1 MSAGHQHVE
10 FLYNYRYGLLDLEW
24 WQLVIIGLLWAHIT
38 LMAITLWFHRD
49 QAHRSIDLHPAL
61 AHFFRLWLWMST
73 GAPTAE
79 WVAVHRKH
87 HALCEVEGDPHSP
100 QIYGLKHVLLEGAEL
115 YKEEAH
121 KKETVEK
128 YGKGTPTDWL
138 ERKVY
143 TGMPNLGITLLV
155 VLDLV
160 LFGAPGV
167 ILLATQLLTM
177 PALAAGVI
185 NGLCHARG
193 YRNFETNDA
202 STNLWRIG
210 LFVGGEE
217 LHNNHHAF
225 PTSARFSMRPGEI
238 DMGWLH
244 IKFLSWFGLAKVRRI
259 AEPPQLEADEKS
271 TIDLDSLR
279 AIFINRMYVLR
290 HYLQEVT
297 LPALEREAAQGN
309 ESQPNSVLS
318 SAARLLRW
326 QPHLLDE
333 ESRDRLGDLIE
344 GHPGLQSVLEY
355 RNELKSFWEGAHT
368 SNERLLTDFRAWC
381 ARAEASGIQG
391 MQDFV
396 AYLRSFRA
404 MPEPAAAT

>member
-1 MSAGHQHVE
+1 ME
-10 FLYNYRYGLLDLEW
+10 FLYTYRYGLLDLAW
-24 WQLVIIGLLWAHIT
+24 WQYVLVALAWMHIT
-38 LMAITLWFHRD
+38 LMGITLWFHRD

-61 AHFFRLWLWMST
+61 AHFFRFWLWLST
-73 GAPTAE
+73 GAATKE

-87 HALCEVEGDPHSP
+87 HAMCEVEGDPHSP
-100 QIYGLKHVLLEGAEL
+100 QIFGLRRVLLEGAEL
-115 YKEEAH
+115 YQSEAR
-121 KKETVEK
+121 KTETLEK
-128 YGKGTPTDWL
+128 YGKGTPDDWL
-138 ERKVY
+138 ERNVY
-143 TGMPNLGITLLV
+143 GRFVNTGIALLV

-167 ILLATQLLTM
+167 ILLAIQLLTM
-177 PALAAGVI
+177 PVLAAGVI

-202 STNLWRIG
+202 STNLWPLG
-210 LFVGGEE
+210 LFVAGEE

-225 PTSARFSMRPGEI
+225 PTSARFSMRRGEL

-244 IKFLSWFGLAKVRRI
+244 LKLFSWLGLARIRRV
-259 AEPPQLEADEKS
+259 ARPPQLRADTS
-271 TIDLDSLR
+271 SAIDIDSLR
-279 AIFINRMYVLR
+279 AIIVNRMYVLR
-290 HYLQEVT
+290 HYLHEVT
-297 LPALEREAAQGN
+297 LPALEHEAGQRGAATH
-309 ESQPNSVLS
+309 SNSMIR

-326 QPHLLDE
+326 QPHLLDAQ
-333 ESRDRLGDLIE
+333 SQDWLTQLIE
-344 GHPGLQSVLEY
+344 RHPSLESVLEY

-368 SNERLLTDFRAWC
+368 SNEKLLADFRAWC

-404 MPEPAAAT
+404 MPESALAT